1 MEEVMAYDPKR
12 PESIFDGD
20 NLLQFAAGLT
30 NAYAL
35 RHGLGGDPG
44 RDDVGVCM
52 CALEDAR
59 QELRHSGSVQRDA
72 EEG

>member
-1 MEEVMAYDPKR
+1 
-12 PESIFDGD
+12 
-20 NLLQFAAGLT
+20 
-30 NAYAL
+30 
-35 RHGLGGDPG
+35 LGGDPG

-59 QELRHSGSVQRDA
+59 QELRHSGSVLRDA